1 MEGQDARRISER
13 RAFVTNRLFFMST
26 LNEIPQPLGK
36 LKGKVAVRIT
46 GRLPGE
52 PEALAETSNRTEP
65 REGCNISSMNGRA
78 KGLKEQRLKNA
89 AVNTPDQESN
99 KWLEQG
105 GLAAWIGPVKT
116 IAWW

>member
-89 AVNTPDQESN
+89 AVSRLNHSMSTP
-99 KWLEQG
+99 
-105 GLAAWIGPVKT
+105 
-116 IAWW
+116 IARGAI